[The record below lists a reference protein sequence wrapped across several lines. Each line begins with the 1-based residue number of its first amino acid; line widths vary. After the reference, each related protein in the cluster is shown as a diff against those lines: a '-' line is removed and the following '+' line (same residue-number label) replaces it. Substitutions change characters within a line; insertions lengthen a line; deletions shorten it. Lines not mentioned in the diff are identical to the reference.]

1 MRARVDESHAT
12 AFQGKVCIYC
22 TYYHVKLQSYS
33 IQMIAKVKTG
43 GRVTTKEDI
52 ILFNK
57 LQLSGEGLTVM
68 LSGHGLAT

>member
-1 MRARVDESHAT
+1 MNPTPLPSRERSAS
-12 AFQGKVCIYC
+12 
-22 TYYHVKLQSYS
+22 TYYHVKLQAYS
-33 IQMIAKVKTG
+33 IQMLAKVKTG

-68 LSGHGLAT
+68 LSGHGLTT

>member
-1 MRARVDESHAT
+1 M
-12 AFQGKVCIYC
+12 
-22 TYYHVKLQSYS
+22 L
-33 IQMIAKVKTG
+33 AKVKTG

-68 LSGHGLAT
+68 LSGHGLTT